1 MPSQKQLKWSQLRV
15 GVTVVIAS
23 AALCVLLLLMSGT
36 TGLFTKRIT
45 LVSYFDNAQG
55 LRNGAPVRLSGV
67 DIGNVTFIRIVNDA
81 KRRITPV
88 EVTMKVT
95 TRYHYALHRDSMTA
109 LETAGVLGETYLDI
123 DSSQAL
129 LPEAQDGDV
138 LPTREVPDFNQ
149 VVRASQSTLQKMD
162 ALLKRADRS
171 LAFAESGKGSLGKLI
186 YDPTLYNRFSA
197 TVNDFQKIIEQVGSG
212 EGSLGR
218 LISRNDAYEKF
229 IATLDKMNGVI
240 DDIQA
245 GKGTAGKILKDPAL
259 YDNANATISNL
270 KQLTDNINAGK
281 GTVGKL
287 TKDEELAKKI
297 DITVTKLSEITTQL
311 EAGQGTVGK
320 LLKDEALYNNANDAM
335 VSAKEFLKA
344 FREDPKKYLSIK
356 LHIF

>member
-1 MPSQKQLKWSQLRV
+1 MIV
-15 GVTVVIAS
+15 AS
-23 AALCVLLLLMSGT
+23 AALGLLLLLMSGT

-45 LVSYFDNAQG
+45 LISYFENAQG
-55 LRNGAPVRLSGV
+55 LRDGAPVRLSGV
-67 DIGNVTFIRIVNDA
+67 DIGNVTGIHIVNDPN
-81 KRRITPV
+81 RRLTPV
-88 EVTMKVT
+88 QITMRVT
-95 TRYHYALHRDSMTA
+95 TKYHYAVHRDSLTA

-138 LPTREVPDFNQ
+138 LPTKEIPDFNQ
-149 VVRASQSTLQKMD
+149 VVRASQSTLQNMD
-162 ALLKRADRS
+162 ALLKRADRI

-186 YDPTLYNRFSA
+186 YDPTLYNRLSA
-197 TVNDFQKIIEQVGSG
+197 TVSDFQKIVEQVGNG

-229 IATLDKMNGVI
+229 IATLDKMNGII

-245 GKGTAGKILKDPAL
+245 GKGTAGKFLKDPAL
-259 YDNANATISNL
+259 YDNANATISNF
-270 KQLTDNINAGK
+270 KQITDDINAGK

-297 DITVTKLSEITTQL
+297 DITVTKLSEITTEL
-311 EAGQGTVGK
+311 EEGKGTVGK
-320 LLKDEALYNNANDAM
+320 LLKDETLYNNANNAI
-335 VSAKEFLKA
+335 VSTNDFLKA
-344 FREDPKKYLSIK
+344 FRENPKKYLSIK